1 MVDNRTQNKGDGKK
15 VPAPDMP
22 SGGGAYS
29 GGRGSTTQCANVREL
44 MGGARAPSVPGEQ
57 ISPLLREEVNR
68 QSPPLRAGIA
78 DIVRRKQAQS

>member
-1 MVDNRTQNKGDGKK
+1 MAGFEGKK

-22 SGGGAYS
+22 RGGTYGADS
-29 GGRGSTTQCANVREL
+29 NAPNMRDL
-44 MGGARAPSVPGEQ
+44 LGAAPAPSVPGGQ
-57 ISPLLREEVNR
+57 ISPALADEISR

>member
-22 SGGGAYS
+22 SGGG
-29 GGRGSTTQCANVREL
+29 RGSTTQCANVRKL

>member
-1 MVDNRTQNKGDGKK
+1 MADNKTQNNEGKK
-15 VPAPDMP
+15 VPGVELP
-22 SGGGAYS
+22 SGGAYS
-29 GGRGSTTQCANVREL
+29 GGRGSTTQCANVQEL

-57 ISPLLREEVNR
+57 ISPLLRQEVNR